1 MIMKLRVI
9 QSLIVIAFSLTV
21 AMSVHAADLPL
32 PSRSTPQP
40 PAVSPGATS
49 GVTTPKPTPVITVP
63 PSAGSKLTY
72 AGPTPNITA
81 VANAIQVQ
89 AKSLNSLVTVAPG
102 LALTKRVT
110 ISIAYLTP
118 WPTGNDRRT
127 QTYVPSSGNNFLY
140 SDLEADG
147 KARKIHMDITLSE
160 PKLGGGVYSYNVP
173 VDLTLD
179 PLYDV
184 TISPL
189 VFRLVVGCSNV
200 GANQIDL
207 HWWAPDNSKNYQT
220 VHFATKEGETFA
232 IREFSWARSEVSAT
246 DNLHKVDVWYEET
259 GIHGGFGPFPGSP
272 KENLVPG
279 KTQTSSPGLV
289 NSRGSTQDCQATL
302 DYTVTYQ
309 LRAYFGAPTVRD
321 HR

>member
-1 MIMKLRVI
+1 MKLRVI
-9 QSLIVIAFSLTV
+9 QSLIVIAFSLT

-32 PSRSTPQP
+32 PSRNTPQP
-40 PAVSPGATS
+40 PAVSPPATS
-49 GVTTPKPTPVITVP
+49 GVTTPKPAPVITIP
-63 PSAGSKLTY
+63 PSAGIKITY
-72 AGPTPNITA
+72 LGPTPDITA

-102 LALTKRVT
+102 LALTKPVK

-127 QTYVPSSGNNFLY
+127 QTYVPSSGNSFLY

-160 PKLGGGVYSYNVP
+160 PKPGGGVYSYNVP

-189 VFRLVVGCSNV
+189 VFQLVVGCSNV

-207 HWWAPDNSKNYQT
+207 HWWAPDNFENYQT
-220 VHFATKEGETFA
+220 VHFATKEGERFS
-232 IREFSWARSEVSAT
+232 IREFSWARLEVSAT
-246 DNLHKVDVWYEET
+246 DNLHKVAVWYNET
-259 GIHGGFGPFPGSP
+259 GIHGGFGPILGLP

-279 KTQTSSPGLV
+279 KTQKSFPGLV
-289 NSRGSTQDCQATL
+289 NSSGSTQDCQATL

-309 LRAYFGAPTVRD
+309 LRAYLGAPTVRD

>member
-1 MIMKLRVI
+1 MKLHVI
-9 QSLIVIAFSLTV
+9 QSLIVIAFSLMV
-21 AMSVHAADLPL
+21 ALGVDAAGSPL
-32 PSRSTPQP
+32 PSRNTPQ
-40 PAVSPGATS
+40 SPVDSPRVTSEATS
-49 GVTTPKPTPVITVP
+49 PIPAPVITRP
-63 PSAGSKLTY
+63 PSAGIKITY
-72 AGPTPNITA
+72 LGPTPDITA

-102 LALTKRVT
+102 LALTKPVK

-127 QTYVPSSGNNFLY
+127 QTYVPSSGNSFLY

-147 KARKIHMDITLSE
+147 KPRKIHMDITLSE
-160 PKLGGGVYSYNVP
+160 PKPGGGVYSYNVP

-189 VFRLVVGCSNV
+189 VFQLVVGCSNV

-207 HWWAPDNSKNYQT
+207 HWWAPDNSENYQT
-220 VHFATKEGETFA
+220 VHFATKEGERFT

-279 KTQTSSPGLV
+279 KTQKSFPGLV
-289 NSRGSTQDCQATL
+289 NSSGSTQDCQATL

>member
-1 MIMKLRVI
+1 MKLRVI
-9 QSLIVIAFSLTV
+9 QRFIVIAFSLMV
-21 AMSVHAADLPL
+21 AMSVDAAGSPL
-32 PSRSTPQP
+32 PSKSTPQSP
-40 PAVSPGATS
+40 VASPGVTSEATS
-49 GVTTPKPTPVITVP
+49 PIPTPVTTGA
-63 PSAGSKLTY
+63 PSAGIKITY
-72 AGPTPNITA
+72 LGPTPNITA

-102 LALTKRVT
+102 LALTKPVR
-110 ISIAYLTP
+110 ISIAYVTP

-127 QTYVPSSGNNFLY
+127 QTYVPSSGNKFLY

-147 KARKIHMDITLSE
+147 KPRKIHMDITLSE
-160 PKLGGGVYSYNVP
+160 PKPGGGVYSYNVP

-189 VFRLVVGCSNV
+189 VFQLVVGCSNV

-220 VHFATKEGETFA
+220 VHFATKEGERFT

-279 KTQTSSPGLV
+279 KTQKSFPGLV
-289 NSRGSTQDCQATL
+289 NSSGSTQDCQATL

-309 LRAYFGAPTVRD
+309 LRAYLGAPTVRD